1 MEKLTVDNSEAT
13 CKKLQNATNKTL
25 TTPNRASNSKKMPY
39 LWYLKYPR
47 IHVSKENGYPCIQ
60 VCIISKYPIIQVCKK
75 IQYLR
80 YPCIRIPIW
89 KKGYPLIPKPISRNA
104 CIQWKSVSNE
114 QFLQAFT
121 LCCTLKI
128 KPFCKKMFV
137 TKTFINS
144 QIFFERDTY
153 SCL

>member
-1 MEKLTVDNSEAT
+1 M
-13 CKKLQNATNKTL
+13 L
-25 TTPNRASNSKKMPY
+25 TTPNRASNSKKVPY
-39 LWYLKYPR
+39 FWYLKYPS

-60 VCIISKYPIIQVCKK
+60 VSVYPSMHHIQVSNYPSMQKNSVSKISMYPDTYMKK
-75 IQYLR
+75 
-80 YPCIRIPIW
+80 W
-89 KKGYPLIPKPISRNA
+89 YPLIPKPISRNA
-104 CIQWKSVSNE
+104 CIQWKRVSNE